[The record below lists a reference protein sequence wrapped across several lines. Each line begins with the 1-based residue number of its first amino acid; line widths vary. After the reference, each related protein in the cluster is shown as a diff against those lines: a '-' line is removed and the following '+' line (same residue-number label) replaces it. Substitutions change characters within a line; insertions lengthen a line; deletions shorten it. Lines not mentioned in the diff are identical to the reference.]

1 MTSTFFIPLPLN
13 ATQIGFYARTQH
25 IGRATAGVVGVCV
38 CMCGRENILRIRD
51 LDGVCPGSVCAD
63 GQLLLADI
71 CISRGRPR
79 VCVWMLVDGHI

>member
-1 MTSTFFIPLPLN
+1 MPHKLDFMRGHNTLEELLP
-13 ATQIGFYARTQH
+13 GWW
-25 IGRATAGVVGVCV
+25 VCV

-79 VCVWMLVDGHI
+79 VCVWMIVDGHI